1 MVHAIIHTIT
11 LNTSGTAG
19 KCIEGREFIIALPES
34 FVEYKADDV
43 VRLFT
48 DSVHK
53 RYDVECSAA
62 LHHNKKMT
70 NYHIHLVFSE
80 RKMLEHPEVKIATR
94 NMFYDEQGKH
104 RRTKKEILD
113 EQGNL
118 RAGCSIIP
126 KGEVYESHIF
136 TKKDEWF
143 KNDAFTREIKEM
155 FTEIINSHVKEE
167 SEKLSVFQ
175 QGGVYLATKKIGKN
189 NPREAEIRADNAVR
203 QEWNRMVDAIGI
215 VSKSGRYGGTYA
227 HTDIAFE
234 FASWISPEF
243 KLYIIKDYQRLKKD
257 EADRLAIGW
266 DVKRELSKI
275 NYCIHT
281 DAVKEFLITPTL
293 SPQEMAY
300 TYASEADI
308 LNMALFGKTAAQWR
322 TEKGI
327 KGKTPNIRDFA
338 SAEELIVLINLE
350 DTNADLIRQEVPKIE
365 RLKILREKAY
375 RQLELLRK
383 NQDTIAALK
392 KNLIEDTETNG

>member
-70 NYHIHLVFSE
+70 NYHIHLV
-80 RKMLEHPEVKIATR
+80 
-94 NMFYDEQGKH
+94 
-104 RRTKKEILD
+104 
-113 EQGNL
+113 
-118 RAGCSIIP
+118 
-126 KGEVYESHIF
+126 
-136 TKKDEWF
+136 
-143 KNDAFTREIKEM
+143 
-155 FTEIINSHVKEE
+155 
-167 SEKLSVFQ
+167 
-175 QGGVYLATKKIGKN
+175 
-189 NPREAEIRADNAVR
+189 
-203 QEWNRMVDAIGI
+203 WNRMVDAIGI